1 MMRLMATEEEVAQAR
16 QHVLLQ
22 CGRRGPGSAGAVFR
36 EPPEAIRVATAKLVD
51 EGLVKALDY
60 EVGGVRKL
68 GIRLTDL
75 GLQRLKP

>member
-1 MMRLMATEEEVAQAR
+1 MGLMVTEEEVAQAR
-16 QHVLLQ
+16 QQVLLR
-22 CGRRGPGSAGAVFR
+22 CGHRGPGSAGAVFR
-36 EPPEAIRVATAKLVD
+36 EPPEAIRVATARLVD

-68 GIRLTDL
+68 GVRLTDL

>member
-1 MMRLMATEEEVAQAR
+1 MCLMVTDEDVAQAR

-22 CGRRGPGSAGAVFR
+22 CGRRGPGAAGAVFR
-36 EPPEAIRVATAKLVD
+36 EPPNAIRVATARLVD

-68 GIRLTDL
+68 GVRLTDL